1 MPERIVTATTTSSF
15 GVSRR
20 ESHDAGDFYS
30 RFTPPDLSRDE
41 DITAA
46 DRAKVDVIH
55 CWDARDM
62 RHVDDRS
69 VALVVTSPPYFAG
82 KEYEE
87 TLGEG
92 GVPATYLEYLQ
103 LLEDV
108 FAQCVDKLEPG
119 GRLAVNVANLGR
131 KPFRSLASDVI
142 HILQDRLRLLLRGE
156 IIWVKG
162 KGAGS
167 SCAWGSFQSAANPVL
182 RDLTERIVVAS
193 KGRFDR
199 ALSRRKRASM
209 SMPSVVT
216 VSEDEFMESTTD
228 IWHMQ
233 PESAHR
239 VGHPAPFPVELPERL
254 INLFTYRDDVVLDP
268 FIGSGTV
275 AVAAV
280 LAGRRYVGYDTDARY
295 VAAARERV
303 AALDGPDESRG
314 VAVPATPEAAPAE
327 DDALRAAVR
336 AGKQAKEIAHTLLQE
351 SGFRVVARDQRVAGG
366 VDVSFVAIDARGGRW
381 LFDVAGTFTSGRGGL
396 RRSDAVWKA
405 LSKAAVI
412 RSAEGGGCS
421 LVFLTTALPGAG
433 PARAALK
440 AAKGDAYTDVVDM
453 LAPGGQRLLKRFAA
467 GAPPPP

>member
-1 MPERIVTATTTSSF
+1 MPERSVTATATSSF

-20 ESHDAGDFYS
+20 ESHDSSHFYS
-30 RFTPPDLSRDE
+30 RFTSPDLSRDE
-41 DITAA
+41 RVTPA
-46 DRAKVDVIH
+46 DRSKVDVIH

-87 TLGEG
+87 RLGEG
-92 GVPATYLEYLQ
+92 DVPATYLDYLQ

-119 GRLAVNVANLGR
+119 GRIAVNVANLGR

-199 ALSRRKRASM
+199 ALSRRTRALSGL
-209 SMPSVVT
+209 PSVVT

-233 PESAHR
+233 PESANR
-239 VGHPAPFPVELPERL
+239 VGHPAPFPLELPERL

-280 LAGRRYVGYDTDARY
+280 QTGRRYIGYDTDAGY
-295 VAAARERV
+295 VETARRRV
-303 AALDGPDESRG
+303 AAIDRSAGRTQ
-314 VAVPATPEAAPAE
+314 VAVPAATAPDDDERDPLEAAIG
-327 DDALRAAVR
+327 
-336 AGKQAKEIAHTLLQE
+336 AGMQAKE
-351 SGFRVVARDQRVAGG
+351 
-366 VDVSFVAIDARGGRW
+366 
-381 LFDVAGTFTSGRGGL
+381 
-396 RRSDAVWKA
+396 
-405 LSKAAVI
+405 
-412 RSAEGGGCS
+412 
-421 LVFLTTALPGAG
+421 
-433 PARAALK
+433 
-440 AAKGDAYTDVVDM
+440 
-453 LAPGGQRLLKRFAA
+453 
-467 GAPPPP
+467 